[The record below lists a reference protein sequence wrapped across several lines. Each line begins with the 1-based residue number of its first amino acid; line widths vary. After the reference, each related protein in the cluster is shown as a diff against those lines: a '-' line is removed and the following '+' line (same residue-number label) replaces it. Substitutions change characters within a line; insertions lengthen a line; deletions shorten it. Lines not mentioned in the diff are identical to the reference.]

1 MSVGVSACLTLSVS
15 ECLCCVPASVLESEL
30 MLCILFFLPL
40 LCIVMLNFVDISLGR
55 YKIVQAG
62 TGKSHTVVITD
73 DGNSL
78 AFGWNKHGQL
88 GSGSTKTGM
97 FY

>member
-1 MSVGVSACLTLSVS
+1 
-15 ECLCCVPASVLESEL
+15 
-30 MLCILFFLPL
+30 
-40 LCIVMLNFVDISLGR
+40 MLNYR

-62 TGKSHTVVITD
+62 AGKSHTVVVTE

-88 GSGSTKTGM
+88 GSGSAKTGM
-97 FY
+97 FYRLFCKIRLCFILMVLLFA